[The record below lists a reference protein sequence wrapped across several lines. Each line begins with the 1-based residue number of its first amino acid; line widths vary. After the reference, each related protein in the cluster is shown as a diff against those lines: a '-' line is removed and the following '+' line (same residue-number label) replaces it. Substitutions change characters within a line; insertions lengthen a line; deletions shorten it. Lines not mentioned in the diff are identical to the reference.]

1 MKLWEIKAQALR
13 LMFAD
18 TDIEFSFDEFE
29 NNSIYENA
37 NTREKLVRMNDSI
50 RRAIDLYYHYHGEEI
65 LTMNSPLLVVEKNE
79 ETGEYIQYFLE
90 TPLIDVLR
98 IDLLR
103 KDNIGGD
110 NFILNEFMQNVSFIR
125 QGDKCVLEKFVV
137 EPERF
142 VLRIWYKQKRYSIP
156 EMVEELTFDI
166 LDAQIPEEIQRKIP
180 FYIKGELYEED
191 EADVAQSAKN
201 EYISFVITFK
211 RNKPV
216 QKQTKV
222 RSRFQW

>member
-18 TDIEFSFDEFE
+18 TDIEFSFAEFE

-37 NTREKLVRMNDSI
+37 NTREKLIRMNDSI
-50 RRAIDLYYHYHGEEI
+50 RRAIDLYYHYHGEQI
-65 LTMNSPLLVVEKNE
+65 STKHVVLL
-79 ETGEYIQYFLE
+79 TGEGENVFQYVDIGA
-90 TPLIDVLR
+90 TDDVLR
-98 IDLLR
+98 IDLLY
-103 KDNIGGD
+103 KGELGDGKFLLQEGVINAPFFYDDND
-110 NFILNEFMQNVSFIR
+110 RLRLQNVLR
-125 QGDKCVLEKFVV
+125 
-137 EPERF
+137 EPERYL
-142 VLRIWYKQKRYSIP
+142 VRVWYKEPRLNLP
-156 EMVEELTFDI
+156 EYVAELTFD
-166 LDAQIPEEIQRKIP
+166 LTELGLPEEIQRKIP
-180 FYIKGELYEED
+180 FYIKGEIYEED
-191 EADVAQSAKN
+191 EAEVAQAAKN